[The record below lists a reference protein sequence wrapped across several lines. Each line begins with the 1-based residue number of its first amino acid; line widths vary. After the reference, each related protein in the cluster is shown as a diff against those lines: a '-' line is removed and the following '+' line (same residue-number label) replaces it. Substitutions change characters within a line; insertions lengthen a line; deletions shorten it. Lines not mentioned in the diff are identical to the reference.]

1 MASKAH
7 NFKQN
12 SQAGTH
18 KVMLCLHTKYFPTWS
33 KDAKLGI
40 KKVSA

>member
-12 SQAGTH
+12 SQTGTYKEH
-18 KVMLCLHTKYFPTWS
+18 DVLFIYKVFSHLEQRHRTKN
-33 KDAKLGI
+33 
-40 KKVSA
+40 

>member
-12 SQAGTH
+12 AQAGTCKESDGLCIY
-18 KVMLCLHTKYFPTWS
+18 KVFSCLEQRYKTDH
-33 KDAKLGI
+33 
-40 KKVSA
+40 

>member
-1 MASKAH
+1 MSSKAH

-18 KVMLCLHTKYFPTWS
+18 KESNALFTY
-33 KDAKLGI
+33 
-40 KKVSA
+40 KVFSHLEQRHKARD

>member
-18 KVMLCLHTKYFPTWS
+18 QESDVLFIYKVFSHLEQRHKTK
-33 KDAKLGI
+33 D
-40 KKVSA
+40 